1 MTVNTILHRSR
12 LFERMAL
19 CVIFVMVFF
28 VICAT
33 ESFCSDYHQLT
44 GLIDLRSTFSDG
56 ANDVESLV
64 RLAKKKGFSVLII
77 NDHDRMV
84 MEYGILPF
92 RNLIKRRV
100 ELPSINENGAKAYL
114 GSIRDVQKKYPDMII
129 IPGSETA
136 SFYYWTGSPFKKNLT
151 AHNHE
156 RRILTIG
163 MEEPEDYESLPILHN
178 GYSTRYT
185 GMAIPEIMLYFV
197 ILALSVLLIRWKG
210 FYRIA
215 GVIIAVWS
223 IAAIVNSNMFRSS
236 PFDQYHGDQ
245 GIAPYQLVIDH
256 VNSRGGL
263 TFWNYPETR
272 SGIRKLGPV
281 FVNTPPYPGV
291 LLESEGYTGFAALYG
306 DTITITEPGDIWDKA
321 LIEYC
326 RGMRERPVWGIA
338 TADFHKEGES
348 GEVLGNFQTVF
359 LVNKKSRDDVLKAIK
374 NGKMYA
380 YRGRYP
386 QFVSL
391 DEFSVSSSNGKA
403 KGISGDEVILKDFPR
418 IKIALSSVEGSKNPV
433 MVRLIRSG
441 MVIQVFQGKL
451 PMQIDYEDRSVNP
464 GEKVYYRMDM
474 KGEGRL
480 VSNPIFVKLDG

>member
-1 MTVNTILHRSR
+1 MVKFIFNRTAGLIVFSALIF
-12 LFERMAL
+12 LFLSVDSHGAG
-19 CVIFVMVFF
+19 
-28 VICAT
+28 
-33 ESFCSDYHQLT
+33 YHQLT

-64 RLAKKKGFSVLII
+64 KLAKKKGFSVLII

-84 MEYGILPF
+84 MEYGIPPF
-92 RNLIKRRV
+92 RNLIKRKV
-100 ELPSINENGAKAYL
+100 ELPSINKNGAKAYL
-114 GSIRDVQKKYPDMII
+114 DKIRQVRKKYPDMII

-163 MEEPEDYESLPILHN
+163 MEKPEDYESLPILHN

-185 GMAIPEIMLYFV
+185 VMAIPEIILYLV
-197 ILALSVLLIRWKG
+197 IIAMTVLLIRWKG

-215 GVIIAVWS
+215 GVIIAIWS

-245 GIAPYQLVIDH
+245 GIAPYQLLIDH

-263 TFWNYPETR
+263 TFWNYLETR
-272 SGIRKLGPV
+272 SGIRKLGPI

-306 DTITITEPGDIWDKA
+306 DTITITEPGDIWDKT

-359 LVNKKSRDDVLKAIK
+359 LVNKKSREDVLKAIR

-380 YRGRYP
+380 YRGHYP
-386 QFVSL
+386 RFVKL
-391 DEFSVSSSNGKA
+391 DEFSVSSSDGRA

-433 MVRLIRSG
+433 TVRLIRSG
-441 MVIQVFQGKL
+441 MVIQTFQEKL

-474 KGEGRL
+474 KGEGKL
-480 VSNPIFVKLDG
+480 ISNPIFVKFER